1 MRKNRKL
8 LHVIP
13 TTIRTSGYKDAE
25 EQKTNT
31 CDTCYYQILWILDDE
46 MSHKDAE
53 EQKTEGAR
61 GTHKI

>member
-1 MRKNRKL
+1 MS
-8 LHVIP
+8 H
-13 TTIRTSGYKDAE
+13 KDAE
-25 EQKTNT
+25 EQETNT
-31 CDTCYYQILWILDDE
+31 CDTCYYKILWILDDE